1 MKRNIVIAALIIIIL
16 VLLIIMLVK
25 PEKIKLVPME
35 VIKEVEVV
43 KEVEIEKEVIVEV
56 EKEVVVEKE
65 VIVEKEVEVEIEP
78 TYVYN
83 ITSAEREMLARLVY
97 LEGGIE
103 PIECQRAIVSVVIN
117 RWKNGYW
124 GDTIEKVIYAKYQFS
139 PASKIKTT
147 TPTEKQYEAVDYVLK
162 NGCTLPEY
170 VLYFRANYHHK
181 WTGYQPYEVIGRTY
195 FGYLEKDKK

>member
-1 MKRNIVIAALIIIIL
+1 MKRNITIVALIGIIAI
-16 VLLIIMLVK
+16 LLIIMLVK
-25 PEKIKLVPME
+25 PEKIKLVPVETIKEIE
-35 VIKEVEVV
+35 VIKEI
-43 KEVEIEKEVIVEV
+43 EIEKEVIVEV
-56 EKEVVVEKE
+56 EKEVIVEKEIVVEKE
-65 VIVEKEVEVEIEP
+65 VTIEIEP

-83 ITSAEREMLARLVY
+83 VTSAEREMLARLVY

-103 PIECQRAIVSVVIN
+103 SLECQKAIASVVIN
-117 RWKNGYW
+117 RWQNGYW
-124 GDTIEKVIYAKYQFS
+124 GDTIKEVIYAKAQFS

-170 VLYFRANYHHK
+170 VLYFRANYDHK
-181 WTGYQPYEVIGRTY
+181 WIGYQPYTVIGRTY

>member
-1 MKRNIVIAALIIIIL
+1 MKRNIAIVALIIIVL
-16 VLLIIMLVK
+16 TLLIIMLAK
-25 PEKIKLVPME
+25 PEKIKLVPVE
-35 VIKEVEVV
+35 VTKEVEIV
-43 KEVEIEKEVIVEV
+43 KEIEIEKEVIVEV

-65 VIVEKEVEVEIEP
+65 VTVEIEP

-83 ITSAEREMLARLVY
+83 VTSAEREMLARLVY
-97 LEGGIE
+97 LEGGVE
-103 PIECQRAIVSVVIN
+103 SLECQKAIASVVIN
-117 RWKNGYW
+117 RWQNGYW
-124 GDTIEKVIYAKYQFS
+124 GDTIKKVIYAKAQFS

-147 TPTEKQYEAVDYVLK
+147 TPTEMQYEAVDYVLK

-181 WTGYQPYEVIGRTY
+181 WTGYQPYTVIGRTY